1 MVQAHASLIG
11 TKKEKDT
18 EEELQKKIQDWFCR
32 VVFFGMELVALTRI
46 IPLNQHECRKR
57 DNVQHMLFNITM
69 FLQRY
74 HDTTTQKHRTIL

>member
-32 VVFFGMELVALTRI
+32 VVFFGMELVLLTR
-46 IPLNQHECRKR
+46 L
-57 DNVQHMLFNITM
+57 
-69 FLQRY
+69 Y
-74 HDTTTQKHRTIL
+74 H